1 MLPLAKVEEI
11 RRLLDEGSLSQRKIA
26 ARLGV
31 SRGTV
36 NSIASGKRG
45 LFGREPVAAGPDLY
59 DPDQPPERCRGCGAL
74 VYMPC
79 LLCRTRRYVQRQR
92 ALRHLGVGKSVG
104 RRVA

>member
-1 MLPLAKVEEI
+1 MLPLAVVQEI
-11 RRLLDEGSLSQRKIA
+11 RRLLDAGTLSQRKIA

-36 NSIASGKRG
+36 GAIASGQRG

-59 DPDQPPERCRGCGAL
+59 DPDQPPERCGGCGAL
-74 VYMPC
+74 VHMPC

-92 ALRHLGVGKSVG
+92 RLRELGKDKGAG
-104 RRVA
+104 QRVA